1 VTALQQDLARPTRWP
16 ALDGYRGLA
25 VLVVVGYHAV
35 RLVLESHDLVHAD
48 HAPLALWPLAL
59 GKFSVDAFFVLSG
72 FLIVTAW
79 DRRPEWRPFL
89 TRRVRRL
96 FPAYL
101 VSVAILVP
109 LVAPQVLGS
118 WKDLFLLATLQGYVA
133 DHLTS
138 AVNVPLWSLT
148 TEVHFYL
155 LVPLL
160 APLLHRRFGRWG
172 LLAAACALSVWW
184 WDRGA
189 ESMDLSASLLPGR
202 LPQFLVGALVGIAVR
217 ERGAD
222 SWAWIVARSR
232 LVARAAVVALVLLGL
247 YLGANG
253 TYHRRGVAFDLWIE
267 PLSGLLLAVLLL
279 HVVTRPPTTTTVLAG
294 PTLRGAGLVSY
305 SLYLW
310 HYPILAA
317 SVAWFDVG
325 TAPLMAV
332 PAVLLGLAV
341 TAAVTAVSYRWI
353 ERPLLYGRATAQE
366 PAPQAGTRRTP
377 ATVGSREAG
386 ALA

>member
-1 VTALQQDLARPTRWP
+1 MTALQQDLDRPTRWP
-16 ALDGYRGLA
+16 ALDGFRGLA
-25 VLVVVGYHAV
+25 VLIVVGYHAI

-48 HAPLALWPLAL
+48 PAPLALWPMGL
-59 GKFSVDAFFVLSG
+59 GKFTVDAFFVLSG

-79 DRRPEWRPFL
+79 DRRPEWSSFY
-89 TRRVRRL
+89 RRRARRL
-96 FPAYL
+96 LPAYL
-101 VSVAILVP
+101 VSVAVLVP
-109 LVAPQVLGS
+109 LVAPQILGS
-118 WKDLFLLATLQGYVA
+118 LKDLVLLVVLQGYMT

-138 AVNVPLWSLT
+138 SVNVPWWSLT

-160 APLLHRRFGRWG
+160 APLLHRRFGRWA
-172 LLAAACALSVWW
+172 LLASACALSVWW

-189 ESMDLSASLLPGR
+189 ESLGLSASLLPGR

-217 ERGAD
+217 ERGGD
-222 SWAWIVARSR
+222 SWAWILARSR
-232 LVARAAVVALVLLGL
+232 LVARAAVVGLVLLGL

-267 PLSGLLLAVLLL
+267 PLSGLLLAILLFHL
-279 HVVTRPPTTTTVLAG
+279 VARPPASTVLDG

-310 HYPILAA
+310 HYPILTTA
-317 SVAWFDVG
+317 VLWLDVG
-325 TAPLMAV
+325 TEPLMAV

-353 ERPLLYGRATAQE
+353 ERPLLYGRSKAKE
-366 PAPQAGTRRTP
+366 PTPQAGTRRSP
-377 ATVGSREAG
+377 ATVGSRKAG